1 MGSLEHEAGGL
12 GLLVP
17 PCRWLEPLVC
27 TLENSFNKY
36 WWVAHQAPCR
46 AARVSAHGSPVAWAP
61 GCVTGQP
68 GSPRA
73 VRELILSAVI
83 GEGGAYIQK
92 KEGWI
97 LAGT

>member
-1 MGSLEHEAGGL
+1 MGSLEHAAEGL
-12 GLLVP
+12 VLLVP

-27 TLENSFNKY
+27 TLGNSFNKY

-68 GSPRA
+68 GSPCA
-73 VRELILSAVI
+73 VRKLILSAVI
-83 GEGGAYIQK
+83 GEGWGLIYRRQR
-92 KEGWI
+92 G
-97 LAGT
+97 GV